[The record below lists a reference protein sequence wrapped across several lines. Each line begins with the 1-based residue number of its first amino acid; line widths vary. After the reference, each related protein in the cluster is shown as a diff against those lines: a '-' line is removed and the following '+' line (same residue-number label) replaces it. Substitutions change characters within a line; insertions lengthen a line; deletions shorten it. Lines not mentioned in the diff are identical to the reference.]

1 MMYMVW
7 RFNHERPEFL
17 IVCTSE
23 ESSREVVKSYGQ
35 SGWQVTAVPVRPD
48 SRSDVSILLPPRLN

>member
-1 MMYMVW
+1 MMYVVW

-23 ESSREVVKSYGQ
+23 ESAREVVKSYGQ
-35 SGWQVTAVPVRPD
+35 SGWQVTAVPVRPTAGAMFQFC
-48 SRSDVSILLPPRLN
+48 SRPG